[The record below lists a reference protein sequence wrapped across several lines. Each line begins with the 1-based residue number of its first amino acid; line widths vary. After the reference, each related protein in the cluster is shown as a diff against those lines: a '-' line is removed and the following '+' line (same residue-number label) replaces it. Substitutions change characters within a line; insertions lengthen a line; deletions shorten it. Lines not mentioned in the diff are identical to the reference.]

1 MTYSQ
6 QTLNYHIYFIGL
18 VLLIFVNQRILER
31 STVAGL
37 GSAIHIFAL
46 QQFTQFGG
54 GDTVRFPLV
63 PFSLPHLT
71 QLSHFWH
78 CFVYSKLPQWHVTIW
93 TAGGFVCD
101 VLVTVP
107 IAWSLYNTRTGFR
120 S

>member
-63 PFSLPHLT
+63 PFSLPH
-71 QLSHFWH
+71 
-78 CFVYSKLPQWHVTIW
+78 
-93 TAGGFVCD
+93 
-101 VLVTVP
+101 
-107 IAWSLYNTRTGFR
+107 
-120 S
+120 